1 MQYDPL
7 NKGLIKE
14 NIDYVV
20 FQIIPFN
27 QTIFQVASDF
37 MSSETGHYVI
47 RPHEFIEILNEDGF
61 KRLKNDE
68 LSIDDWQKLFDSYD
82 ADKILNLKIV
92 DQGSVIPN
100 IYYKGVFINSVE
112 NGMLPNYVAYFEN
125 FKFDKA
131 NSHKN
136 GILLLIINFILTLM
150 ALILMSS
157 FKLRKSDSQGIKK

>member
-1 MQYDPL
+1 MRM
-7 NKGLIKE
+7 
-14 NIDYVV
+14 V
-20 FQIIPFN
+20 
-27 QTIFQVASDF
+27 S
-37 MSSETGHYVI
+37 
-47 RPHEFIEILNEDGF
+47 
-61 KRLKNDE
+61 RLNDE
-68 LSIDDWQKLFDSYD
+68 HQLTIGKLFDSYD
-82 ADKILNLKIV
+82 TNKILNLKIV

-157 FKLRKSDSQGIKK
+157 FKLRKSDSQGDKKSNRKLEFKINSDTIKETFLIGFISITSVTLVQLLGIKFITIY